1 MCCSKVPHL
10 KEYPEW
16 KTRVQRHIAALVET
30 APTLCVELAGKGND
44 SVAIMQVRLQDK
56 PYEMWEYLFH
66 YNQL

>member
-1 MCCSKVPHL
+1 MKVLHL

-16 KTRVQRHIAALVET
+16 KARVQQHIAALAET
-30 APTLCVELAGKGND
+30 VSTLRVELAGKGND
-44 SVAIMQVRLQDK
+44 SLAFIQVELQDK